1 MALGAA
7 AGDVIL
13 LVVRQAM
20 IPVAAGMALGL
31 VGAILGAGLLSSQ
44 LFGIRPN
51 DPWTFLAVAALLA
64 VVALAASYIPARRIS
79 RVDPKASLYQA

>member
-31 VGAILGAGLLSSQ
+31 GARFWVPGSSSQ